1 MKLIEEIQWVEHP
14 VYKGYLGNKRGE
26 IWSISSMRKLK
37 GNINRGNYHKININS
52 KSLGIQNKS
61 VRVHIFIYE
70 CFRCLVD
77 SSIFDIDHID
87 GNHLNNRLENLQKL
101 TRKEHAKKTM
111 KNVDGSKARN
121 VLSKP
126 VRRYKLKDGKRVE
139 IEEYETLHKAA
150 KEMSCYKQNIVA
162 VIFGYRNRTRLGGY
176 YWEYIVE
183 ENLPGEIWKTI
194 DEERF
199 KNVEFSNM
207 GRVKTYFGAITYGTK
222 LPTGYYK
229 IQVNKIQYIVHRLI
243 CLAFHGLPLSDKH
256 DSVDH
261 LDKNRGNNR
270 ADNLRWATIYEQR
283 NNSVSIPVVGYDKDG
298 KRFGPYNSFHE
309 AARKT
314 KAHRGAIG
322 HIINKT
328 GAKRETSGGLKW
340 IKLENDKNTTENE
353 RVKFG
358 IKNGVKIMENFK

>member
-37 GNINRGNYHKININS
+37 GNTNKGNYHKININI

-121 VLSKP
+121 KLSKP
-126 VRRYKLKDGKRVE
+126 VRRYKLKDGRRVE
-139 IEEYETLHKAA
+139 VKEYENKYKAS
-150 KEMSCYKQNIVA
+150 KILNIKVRSVDWA
-162 VIFGYRNRTRLGGY
+162 IYESVQLNGY
-176 YWEYIVE
+176 YWGYIE
-183 ENLPGEIWKTI
+183 PKNLPGEMWKII

-199 KNVEFSNM
+199 KNIEFSNM

-229 IQVNKIQYIVHRLI
+229 IQVNKIQYTVHGLI
-243 CLAFHGLPLSDKH
+243 CLAFHGSPPSDKH
-256 DSVDH
+256 NSVDH

-309 AARKT
+309 AARLT

-322 HIINKT
+322 HIVNGT
-328 GAKRETSGGLKW
+328 GVKRKTSGGLKW
-340 IKLENDKNTTENE
+340 LKLADDENVTKDE
-353 RVKFG
+353 RIEFRLK
-358 IKNGVKIMENFK
+358 MELK